1 MRINKNT
8 DSSKVVL
15 QENHELGNTTVSNTH
30 HLHLVL
36 GGRKKKKSHAK
47 LATTNFPKYIKL
59 ST

>member
-15 QENHELGNTTVSNTH
+15 QENHELGNTTASNTH

-36 GGRKKKKSHAK
+36 GGRKKKKITCKTGNH
-47 LATTNFPKYIKL
+47 
-59 ST
+59 

>member
-15 QENHELGNTTVSNTH
+15 QENHELGNTTASNTH

-36 GGRKKKKSHAK
+36 GGRKKKKNHMQNWQPLISQ
-47 LATTNFPKYIKL
+47 
-59 ST
+59 STSS